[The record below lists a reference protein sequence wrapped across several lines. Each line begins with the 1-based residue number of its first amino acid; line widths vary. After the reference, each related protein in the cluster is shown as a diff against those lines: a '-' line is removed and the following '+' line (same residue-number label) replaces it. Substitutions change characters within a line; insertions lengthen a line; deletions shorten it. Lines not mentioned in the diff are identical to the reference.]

1 MTSEQYRRV
10 GEIYHGA
17 MELAPEA
24 RADFLAGACGDDDEL
39 RREVESLLRAREQ
52 AEGFIAGKVAGVVA
66 DIAAEKQIPSLIGHK
81 ISHYQV
87 LSLLGVGGMGEVFLA
102 EDTRLGRKVAL
113 KTLPSAFTGDPDRVR
128 RFEQEAKAASAL
140 NQPNIL
146 TIHEI
151 GAIDNR
157 HFIVSEY
164 VEGETL
170 RQLMQKGEMTLSAAL
185 DVAVQVASA
194 LAAAHAAGITH
205 RDVKPEN
212 VMLRPDGLVKVLDF
226 GLAKLTETQSTT
238 DETQA
243 SMIGALSTESGVVIG
258 TVRYMSP
265 EQARGQ
271 KVDER
276 TDVFSLCVML
286 YEMVA
291 GRRPFEGQ
299 TASDCIAA
307 LLTSEPPP
315 LGQSRP
321 GTPAELER
329 VINKC
334 LLKERDGRYRSAH
347 ELFTDLSELKR
358 NYDHGKVSA
367 EKAVSRKE
375 RRISR
380 FARIALIAAALAL
393 SGIGLYLFSLR
404 DKAIDSVAVLPFAN
418 ESADPQME
426 YLSDGI
432 TESLIR
438 SLSQLPDLKVS
449 ARASVFRF
457 KGREVDPRTVGQE
470 LGVRA
475 VLMGRLVQRDGGISI
490 SVELAD
496 ALNNNQIWS
505 EQYNWKPAEL
515 SAIQAD
521 IVKDIAERL
530 RLKLT
535 GEEERLLAKRR
546 PGNAEAYRL
555 YLIGRYYWNKR
566 TEEGLKKAIDY
577 FRQARSEERR
587 VGKG

>member
-194 LAAAHAAGITH
+194 LSAAHAAGITH
-205 RDVKPEN
+205 RDIKPEN
-212 VMLRPDGLVKVLDF
+212 VMARPDGLVKVLDF
-226 GLAKLTETQSTT
+226 GLAKLSEERQGDKETRRQGENPLVPLSPLLP
-238 DETQA
+238 
-243 SMIGALSTESGVVIG
+243 LSTASGMVMG
-258 TVRYMSP
+258 TVSYMSP
-265 EQARGQ
+265 EQARGL
-271 KVDER
+271 KVDHR
-276 TDVFSLCVML
+276 TDIFSLGLML

-291 GRRPFEGQ
+291 GRRPFEGE
-299 TASDCIAA
+299 T
-307 LLTSEPPP
+307 T
-315 LGQSRP
+315 
-321 GTPAELER
+321 
-329 VINKC
+329 
-334 LLKERDGRYRSAH
+334 
-347 ELFTDLSELKR
+347 
-358 NYDHGKVSA
+358 
-367 EKAVSRKE
+367 
-375 RRISR
+375 
-380 FARIALIAAALAL
+380 
-393 SGIGLYLFSLR
+393 
-404 DKAIDSVAVLPFAN
+404 
-418 ESADPQME
+418 
-426 YLSDGI
+426 
-432 TESLIR
+432 
-438 SLSQLPDLKVS
+438 
-449 ARASVFRF
+449 
-457 KGREVDPRTVGQE
+457 
-470 LGVRA
+470 
-475 VLMGRLVQRDGGISI
+475 
-490 SVELAD
+490 
-496 ALNNNQIWS
+496 
-505 EQYNWKPAEL
+505 
-515 SAIQAD
+515 
-521 IVKDIAERL
+521 
-530 RLKLT
+530 
-535 GEEERLLAKRR
+535 
-546 PGNAEAYRL
+546 
-555 YLIGRYYWNKR
+555 
-566 TEEGLKKAIDY
+566 
-577 FRQARSEERR
+577 
-587 VGKG
+587 